1 LTIATS
7 RCAKVPGVT
16 ASTEQLVHTLV
27 ERRLTLATAESVTA
41 GLCALSIVEVPDS
54 GAVMLGSVVA
64 YASAEKRRILGVD
77 DVPVISAACAQQM
90 AAGVMRLFASRCA
103 LAFTGVAGPA
113 EQEGRPVGT
122 VFISAAVGDTEQTR
136 RFHFEGGP
144 DDIRRQAVDAGA
156 AMLTGLLESSA
167 ARR

>member
-1 LTIATS
+1 VS
-7 RCAKVPGVT
+7 EP
-16 ASTEQLVHTLV
+16 TEQLVHTLV

-41 GLCALSIVEVPDS
+41 GLCAMSIVEVPDS
-54 GAVMLGSVVA
+54 GQVMLGSVVA

-113 EQEGRPVGT
+113 EQEGQPVGT
-122 VFISAAVGDTEQTR
+122 VFISAAGSDSQQTR
-136 RFHFEGGP
+136 RFHFHGCPG
-144 DDIRRQAVDAGA
+144 DIRRQAVDAGA
-156 AMLTGLLESSA
+156 LLLTGLLTSPA
-167 ARR
+167 GRP